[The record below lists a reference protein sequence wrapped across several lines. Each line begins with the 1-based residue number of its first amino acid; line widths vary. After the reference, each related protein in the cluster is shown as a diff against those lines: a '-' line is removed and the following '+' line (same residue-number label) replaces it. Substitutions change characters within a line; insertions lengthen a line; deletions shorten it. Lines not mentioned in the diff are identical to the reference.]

1 MTQANVELAGVLDS
15 AGAGSLDDVKVDV
28 PSRPTRQNN
37 WLLAAGALVLL
48 YFFLA
53 AIGLMGH
60 GLKSNIAKKNATFI
74 RGAVSQYAGNPVAG
88 LCVGVL
94 VTAIVQSSSFTTSLV
109 VVLVG
114 AGQMGLVTAVP
125 IIMGANIGTS
135 VTNTLVSLAH
145 IRRRHEFRRS
155 LAGAVVHDQFNLLAV
170 LVVMPLELAFG
181 VLSKPAL
188 AFADWMKVGASEGVN
203 IKNYNVF
210 KMLVKPIN
218 GAMDWLCLDFLGVSH
233 MTAGIIEAIVAVAI
247 LFVALIFLVKVLQR
261 LMTDRLGGM
270 FSKTFFR
277 NGATSFIV
285 GICATVAV
293 QSSSVTTSL
302 IIPLVGAGVLTIRQ
316 VFPYMLGANI
326 GTTITAILAGLAGVA
341 LARGADGAVQA
352 AAAGG
357 LAIALAHLLFNA
369 YGTIIFWPL
378 KWMPISLA
386 KGFAKMAMKRRFLAA
401 VYIVGMFFLLPAVT
415 IILIDII
422 WSS

>member
-1 MTQANVELAGVLDS
+1 MTQANGELV
-15 AGAGSLDDVKVDV
+15 GSLAAAPPGAEEQSQLGA
-28 PSRPTRQNN
+28 PSCPVGGKG
-37 WLLAAGALVLL
+37 WVLALAAIVLL

-53 AIGLMGH
+53 SIGLMSH
-60 GLKSNIAKKNATFI
+60 GLKANIAKTNKTFI
-74 RGAVSQYAGNPVAG
+74 QGAVYQYAGHPLAG
-88 LCVGVL
+88 LAVGVL

-109 VVLVG
+109 VLLVA

-170 LVVMPLELAFG
+170 AVVLPMELLFG

-188 AFADWMKVGASEGVN
+188 AFADWLKAGAAQDLS
-203 IKNYNVF
+203 IKKYNVF
-210 KMLVKPIN
+210 KMMVKPVN
-218 GAMDWLCLDFLGVSH
+218 SGLDWLLLDFLGLSH
-233 MTAGIIEAIVAVAI
+233 VTAGVIEAVLAVTV
-247 LFVALIFLVKVLQR
+247 LFITLIFLVKVLQR
-261 LMTDRLGGM
+261 LMTDRLGGL

-302 IIPLVGAGVLTIRQ
+302 IIPLIGAGVLTLRQ

-341 LARGADGAVQA
+341 LARGGSDASQA

-357 LAIALAHLLFNA
+357 LAIALAHLLFNT
-369 YGTIIFWPL
+369 YGIVVFWPL
-378 KWMPISLA
+378 KRLPIALA
-386 KGFAKMAMKRRFLAA
+386 NSFANLAVRRRILAA
-401 VYIVGMFFLLPAVT
+401 VYIVGVFFILPAAT
-415 IILIDII
+415 IAVIKI
-422 WSS
+422 WFS